1 MNTVTHISGDRF
13 TVAGRVIQRCG
24 ICGEKLCD
32 SRNVAMPLNPD
43 GSTPEFPTW
52 PPGRLIQFTTGNPR
66 RELLL
71 EDSDRLPP
79 DSCIALVWSDRAA
92 VIDAAK

>member
-1 MNTVTHISGDRF
+1 MDTVTHISGVIF

-24 ICGEKLCD
+24 VCGEKLCD
-32 SRNVAMPLNPD
+32 SKNVAMPLNPD

-52 PPGRLIQFTTGNPR
+52 PPGRLVQVTVGENPR

-71 EDSDRLPP
+71 DDTDLLPKV
-79 DSCIALVWSDRAA
+79 SCISLVE
-92 VIDAAK
+92 